1 MSIKKKLLPVMLNSF
16 SANVSFRHNPENP
29 KSIISYMI
37 NHIINHYVISYI
49 ISCIIILY
57 DGKSM
62 IIALLISSNK
72 CLARLR
78 NQRRPQLLA
87 GALLKV
93 PRRMITP
100 GLPIQRRWQRW
111 LHEPTCGIYIMEK
124 MYKKKQPPKKKSN
137 RKKIPKKRQ
146 KKT

>member
-1 MSIKKKLLPVMLNSF
+1 
-16 SANVSFRHNPENP
+16 
-29 KSIISYMI
+29 
-37 NHIINHYVISYI
+37 
-49 ISCIIILY
+49 
-57 DGKSM
+57 M

-78 NQRRPQLLA
+78 NQRRSQLLA

-124 MYKKKQPPKKKSN
+124 MYQKKCFQKNIMKKSGC
-137 RKKIPKKRQ
+137 
-146 KKT
+146 